1 MGLYSI
7 ELTPADMMDQQSVF
21 QQEMA
26 DLLGCRQITI
36 LPPFPDYSLLSQNH
50 SPKAL
55 LKVVNE
61 VILSRRPAYEKELDW
76 LLLPL
81 IQGEGVLGVLFAE
94 EVDQKYGD
102 AENLVFLE
110 RVPSLATRP
119 EGRDCD
125 QRVCEQIEHLWVL
138 LGVVH
143 PQRMS
148 LRVVLWLESRD
159 AQTLFQLEE

>member
-7 ELTPADMMDQQSVF
+7 ELTPADTVDQQSVF

-26 DLLGCRQITI
+26 DLLGCRQLTI

-61 VILSRRPAYEKELDW
+61 VILSRRPSYEKELGW

-81 IQGEGVLGVLFAE
+81 VRGEGVVGVLFAE
-94 EVDQKYGD
+94 EVDDKYEN

-110 RVPSLATRP
+110 RLVRLCVDKLQWEKRGG
-119 EGRDCD
+119 E
-125 QRVCEQIEHLWVL
+125 
-138 LGVVH
+138 
-143 PQRMS
+143 M
-148 LRVVLWLESRD
+148 
-159 AQTLFQLEE
+159 QTLTCGGERC